1 MRAKRDLQR
10 SGDQDEISDTTCYR
24 CPRAT
29 NISQSVVLASSIQ
42 VTLVVSLPSRQSLP
56 DMFALLSVAMQW
68 RSSAWRSS
76 IIILSVPWFGRI
88 ACILMYAG
96 CAGVGDEVGVVG
108 RESGVA
114 SVGSGKHG
122 RLIACGFE
130 GAQIAL
136 L

>member
-1 MRAKRDLQR
+1 
-10 SGDQDEISDTTCYR
+10 
-24 CPRAT
+24 
-29 NISQSVVLASSIQ
+29 VLAFSLW
-42 VTLVVSLPSRQSLP
+42 VALVVSLLSHQSLS

-76 IIILSVPWFGRI
+76 IVIVSVPWFGMI
-88 ACILMYAG
+88 ACILAYAG

-108 RESGVA
+108 RESGIA

-130 GAQIAL
+130 CVRIAL